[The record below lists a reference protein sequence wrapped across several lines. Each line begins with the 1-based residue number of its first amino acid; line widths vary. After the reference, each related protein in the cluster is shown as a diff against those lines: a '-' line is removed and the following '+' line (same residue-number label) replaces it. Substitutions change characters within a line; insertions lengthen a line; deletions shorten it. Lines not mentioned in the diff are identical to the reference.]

1 MISRGPDPLTDFYR
15 WDAERL
21 DYEEKC
27 PVCDSCGEPI
37 TDETYIETEY
47 KGKILRFHKNC
58 IETQYTSHYIEEK
71 EGFQV

>member
-27 PVCDSCGEPI
+27 PACDSCGEPI
-37 TDETYIETEY
+37 TDETYYEVVY
-47 KGKILRFHKNC
+47 KGKILRFCEDCVSTHD
-58 IETQYTSHYIEEK
+58 TLDYIEER
-71 EGFQV
+71 EEFQ